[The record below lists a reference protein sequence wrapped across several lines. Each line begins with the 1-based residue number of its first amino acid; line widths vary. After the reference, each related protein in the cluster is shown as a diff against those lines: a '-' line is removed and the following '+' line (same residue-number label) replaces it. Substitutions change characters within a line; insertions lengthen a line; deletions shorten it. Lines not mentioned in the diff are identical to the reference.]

1 MASSL
6 LTIPINVLSLHLNK
20 NSNLALPA
28 ICSVVKLI
36 LWNIV
41 ILSRLWN
48 EKLLWESIHE
58 QNYEIWRNFWWKW
71 KCRRKYGCNFR
82 KYFNA
87 IVSRLKGLSIEL
99 TSRKVNSLEQPPT
112 HVGTELYSQQGV
124 PRRFWLLS
132 SRNAIKKCLQ
142 DNNSILVFKFL
153 SYFVKISTFLV
164 WIVINKKAA
173 FKIWIDSYTL
183 TKELFNFYK
192 EYLNQESQFNRSN
205 IIVYK
210 KQLIVLATVPYQ
222 NA

>member
-1 MASSL
+1 M
-6 LTIPINVLSLHLNK
+6 P
-20 NSNLALPA
+20 
-28 ICSVVKLI
+28 
-36 LWNIV
+36 
-41 ILSRLWN
+41 
-48 EKLLWESIHE
+48 
-58 QNYEIWRNFWWKW
+58 
-71 KCRRKYGCNFR
+71 
-82 KYFNA
+82 
-87 IVSRLKGLSIEL
+87 RLKGLSIEL

-205 IIVYK
+205 IIVYLQETINCTRDCTLSKCLEVEKTQIINSQSQFSVNFKHK
-210 KQLIVLATVPYQ
+210 KVIMLRVRVAAHTS
-222 NA
+222 

>member
-1 MASSL
+1 MLSNTYGRALLISNNTIKDCKSVYQCFGKQKWNIDYPYMASSL

-71 KCRRKYGCNFR
+71 KCRRKYGCNL
-82 KYFNA
+82 KNYFNP
-87 IVSRLKGLSIEL
+87 IVPRLKGLSIEL

-132 SRNAIKKCLQ
+132 SRNAIKNCLQ

-153 SYFVKISTFLV
+153 S
-164 WIVINKKAA
+164 
-173 FKIWIDSYTL
+173 
-183 TKELFNFYK
+183 
-192 EYLNQESQFNRSN
+192 
-205 IIVYK
+205 
-210 KQLIVLATVPYQ
+210 
-222 NA
+222 